1 MEIIKLIAIALGVAL
16 VVVAFAMLRLALQMR
31 KCERS
36 AKGVRES
43 IEEALRKRDM
53 ESKNSKHWRVS
64 TPAAR

>member
-16 VVVAFAMLRLALQMR
+16 VIVAFAMLRLALQMR

-36 AKGVRES
+36 AKGVRKS
-43 IEEALRKRDM
+43 IEKVQRARSAPFWKI
-53 ESKNSKHWRVS
+53 S